1 VVVPPLPIP
10 TTFDHLG
17 CPSPL
22 AHRFLFG
29 SPTHNP
35 GPPLD
40 NHTGCR
46 LPTNTQALID
56 HATGP
61 SSALSG
67 LLPAADEAFRRTC
80 PRRWYGNTYHTRT
93 PRQWA
98 VQFLGLILTRAYA
111 RHLHTT
117 RARLLSGTAPS
128 PSSPHPG
135 LTAVFRYS
143 RRQVVAGSHQSN
155 GPHRPLSQR

>member
-1 VVVPPLPIP
+1 MLFLP

-17 CPSPL
+17 CPGPL

-40 NHTGCR
+40 TYTGCR
-46 LPTNTQALID
+46 LPTSSQTLITR
-56 HATGP
+56 ATGP
-61 SSALSG
+61 SALSG

-98 VQFLGLILTRAYA
+98 VQFLGLALTRAYA
-111 RHLHTT
+111 RHLHTA
-117 RARLLSGTAPS
+117 RARILSGTAPS

-135 LTAVFRYS
+135 SAVFRYS
-143 RRQVVAGSHQSN
+143 RRQVVAGSRRSN
-155 GPHRPLSQR
+155 GPRRPLSQR